1 MNDMP
6 TVYREGES
14 GPRRRGAVA
23 VVVRDRRLLVIERS
37 QRVEAPGAI
46 CFPGGGIEAGESQQQ
61 AIVRELQE
69 ELGVP
74 VAPLRR
80 LWASVTDWQVELSWW
95 LTELDEAHELR
106 PNPDEVAAVHWL
118 TVEEIRAHPQSLS
131 SNIEF
136 LDAVDVPTASLQT
149 ARGRI
154 GG

>member
-1 MNDMP
+1 MRTPYHTGD
-6 TVYREGES
+6 S

-46 CFPGGGIEAGESQQQ
+46 CFPGGGMEAGESEEQ

-74 VAPLRR
+74 VEPVRR
-80 LWASVTDWQVELSWW
+80 LWASVTDWRVELSWW

-106 PNPDEVAAVHWL
+106 PNPGEVAAVHWL
-118 TVEEIRAHPQSLS
+118 TAEEIRVHPQSLS
-131 SNIEF
+131 SNIAF
-136 LDAVDVPTASLQT
+136 LDAVDVDELP
-149 ARGRI
+149 
-154 GG
+154 